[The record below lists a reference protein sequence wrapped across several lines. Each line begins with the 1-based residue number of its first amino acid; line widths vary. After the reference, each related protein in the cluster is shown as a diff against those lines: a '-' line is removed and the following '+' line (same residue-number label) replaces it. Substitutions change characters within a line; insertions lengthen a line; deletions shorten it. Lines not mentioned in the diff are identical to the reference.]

1 MVQGADSYDVQFSAN
16 EAFTSEDEIIART
29 GEELSY
35 RREGLAAG
43 TIAYLRVRSA
53 SGSGDDRI
61 TSDWSTHVTGMTAAP
76 EPPIPP
82 PPVPTELRVSDRGEA
97 FIEWTWDPVDG
108 VSSYDVQFST
118 NETFSDDEIIART
131 VEQVSYRRDGLEEE
145 TDAYLRVRSAAG
157 TGEDRVTSDWSTH
170 VSGMTLAAAPPPPE
184 APATPTGLRVS
195 AETADSITWTWD
207 PVDGVSGYDVQF
219 STNETFSD
227 DEIIARTVE
236 QVSYRRDGLE
246 EETDAYL
253 RVRSAA
259 GTGEDRVT
267 SDWSTHVSGMT
278 LAAAPPPPEAP
289 ATPTGLRVSTE
300 TADSI
305 TWTWNAVAGAQGY
318 LVQISTDEMF
328 EDMFEGDDRYAVSI
342 GTSYTAADLELDTTL
357 YIRVAAGVL
366 TAATPSLNPE
376 DYLLSA
382 WTTPATGM
390 TAAPPPPPPTSR
402 TSFGAGTWL
411 VGADIEPGRYF
422 TNPDRGCYW
431 ERLSGL
437 GGTSDDR
444 ITNDFIS
451 FDSTQVIVD
460 IDPSDVAFSTNEA
473 CGTWDQSPV
482 SPPAAGTIPPGT
494 WLVGQVEAGR
504 YFTNPPDGCY
514 WERLSGLGGTSD
526 DRIANDFIS
535 FDSAQVIVDIDPS
548 DVAFSTNEDCGM
560 WDQSPVSPP
569 DAGTIPPGIWLVGRQ
584 VEPGVYEVDAGDGC
598 YWERLSGFGG
608 TSDDRIANDFVS
620 DGGRQLVEIARRDV
634 GFSNNADCGTW
645 RSTGRST
652 LGLPGG
658 TMASET
664 MEANRLLHEA
674 HRERRKPH

>member
-1 MVQGADSYDVQFSAN
+1 MVQGADGYDVQFSSN

-43 TIAYLRVRSA
+43 TSAYLRVRSA

-82 PPVPTELRVSDRGEA
+82 PPVPTELRVSDRGED
-97 FIEWTWDPVDG
+97 FIEWSWDPVDG
-108 VSSYDVQFST
+108 VSGYDVQFST
-118 NETFSDDEIIART
+118 NETFSDESEIIART
-131 VEQVSYRRDGLEEE
+131 VVQVSYRRDGLEEE

-195 AETADSITWTWD
+195 AETADSITWTW
-207 PVDGVSGYDVQF
+207 
-219 STNETFSD
+219 
-227 DEIIARTVE
+227 
-236 QVSYRRDGLE
+236 
-246 EETDAYL
+246 
-253 RVRSAA
+253 
-259 GTGEDRVT
+259 
-267 SDWSTHVSGMT
+267 
-278 LAAAPPPPEAP
+278 
-289 ATPTGLRVSTE
+289 
-300 TADSI
+300 
-305 TWTWNAVAGAQGY
+305 NAVAGAQGY

-328 EDMFEGDDRYAVSI
+328 EDMFGGDDRYAVSI
-342 GTSYTAADLELDTTL
+342 ETSYTAVDLEPDTTL
-357 YIRVAAGVL
+357 YVRVAAGVL

-382 WTTPATGM
+382 WTTPAMGM
-390 TAAPPPPPPTSR
+390 TAAAPPPPPTSR

-437 GGTSDDR
+437 GGASDDR

-451 FDSTQVIVD
+451 FDSTQLIVD

-535 FDSAQVIVDIDPS
+535 FDPAQVIVDIHPS

-634 GFSNNADCGTW
+634 GFSNDVDCGTW

-652 LGLPGG
+652 LGLPRG

>member
-1 MVQGADSYDVQFSAN
+1 MQFSAN

-43 TIAYLRVRSA
+43 TTAYLRVRST

-76 EPPIPP
+76 EPPSPP
-82 PPVPTELRVSDRGEA
+82 PPVPTELRVSDRGED
-97 FIEWTWDPVDG
+97 FIEWSWDPVDG
-108 VSSYDVQFST
+108 VSGYDVQFST
-118 NETFSDDEIIART
+118 NETFSDEDEIIART

-145 TDAYLRVRSAAG
+145 TDAHLRVRSAAE
-157 TGEDRVTSDWSTH
+157 TGEDRVTSDWSAH

-184 APATPTGLRVS
+184 APATPTGFRVS
-195 AETADSITWTWD
+195 A
-207 PVDGVSGYDVQF
+207 
-219 STNETFSD
+219 
-227 DEIIARTVE
+227 
-236 QVSYRRDGLE
+236 
-246 EETDAYL
+246 
-253 RVRSAA
+253 
-259 GTGEDRVT
+259 
-267 SDWSTHVSGMT
+267 
-278 LAAAPPPPEAP
+278 
-289 ATPTGLRVSTE
+289 E

-318 LVQISTDEMF
+318 LLQISTDEMF

-342 GTSYTAADLELDTTL
+342 GTSYTAADLEPDTTL
-357 YIRVAAGVL
+357 HVRVAAGVL

-402 TSFGAGTWL
+402 TSFGTGTWL
-411 VGADIEPGRYF
+411 VGSDIEPGRYF

-444 ITNDFIS
+444 IANDFIS
-451 FDSTQVIVD
+451 FDSAQVIVD

-494 WLVGQVEAGR
+494 WLVGQVESGR
-504 YFTNPPDGCY
+504 YFTTPRDGCY

-526 DRIANDFIS
+526 DRITNDFIS

-548 DVAFSTNEDCGM
+548 DVAFSTSEDCGM

-584 VEPGVYEVDAGDGC
+584 VEPGVYEADAGDGC

-620 DGGRQLVEIARRDV
+620 DGGRQLVEIARGDV
-634 GFSNNADCGTW
+634 GFSNDVDCGTW
-645 RSTGRST
+645 RVVGGAAA
-652 LGLPGG
+652 GLPGG
-658 TMASET
+658 TTASGT
-664 MEANRLLHEA
+664 IEANRLLHEA
-674 HRERRKPH
+674 HRDRRRPH

>member
-1 MVQGADSYDVQFSAN
+1 MTAAPQPPAPTGLRVSDRGEDFIEWSWNAVERADGYDVQFSPN

-35 RREGLAAG
+35 RRGGLSAG
-43 TIAYLRVRSA
+43 TSAHLRVRSA

-76 EPPIPP
+76 QPTPP
-82 PPVPTELRVSDRGEA
+82 PAPTGLRVSDRGEN
-97 FIEWTWDPVDG
+97 FIEWEWRAVPDVDG
-108 VSSYDVQFST
+108 YLAEFSLSAAFT
-118 NETFSDDEIIART
+118 GSERRFET
-131 VEQVSYRRDGLEEE
+131 VETSLRIERLDPDTDG
-145 TDAYLRVRSAAG
+145 YLRVLSFVG
-157 TGEDRVTSDWSTH
+157 SGSDRVRGAWSS
-170 VSGMTLAAAPPPPE
+170 VSVGTTERAPSSP
-184 APATPTGLRVS
+184 
-195 AETADSITWTWD
+195 
-207 PVDGVSGYDVQF
+207 
-219 STNETFSD
+219 ST
-227 DEIIARTVE
+227 R
-236 QVSYRRDGLE
+236 
-246 EETDAYL
+246 
-253 RVRSAA
+253 
-259 GTGEDRVT
+259 
-267 SDWSTHVSGMT
+267 
-278 LAAAPPPPEAP
+278 
-289 ATPTGLRVSTE
+289 
-300 TADSI
+300 
-305 TWTWNAVAGAQGY
+305 
-318 LVQISTDEMF
+318 
-328 EDMFEGDDRYAVSI
+328 
-342 GTSYTAADLELDTTL
+342 
-357 YIRVAAGVL
+357 
-366 TAATPSLNPE
+366 
-376 DYLLSA
+376 
-382 WTTPATGM
+382 
-390 TAAPPPPPPTSR
+390 
-402 TSFGAGTWL
+402 FGSGTWL
-411 VGADIEPGRYF
+411 VGSDIEPGRYF

-494 WLVGQVEAGR
+494 WLVGQVESGR
-504 YFTNPPDGCY
+504 YFTNPRDGCY

-620 DGGRQLVEIARRDV
+620 DGGRQSVEIARGDV
-634 GFSNNADCGTW
+634 GFSNDAACGTW
-645 RSTGRST
+645 RSIGGST

-658 TMASET
+658 PMASET
-664 MEANRLLHEA
+664 IEANRLLHEA
-674 HRERRKPH
+674 HRDRRKPH